1 MGFWEDRNNAVAR
14 QVVVSKSK
22 LNPLRNYLD
31 DPMSVIGLTV
41 TCGMDSHRA
50 AILQD
55 MICRGLKA
63 NWPVI
68 VLYSDAKSETA
79 INQMLPFIHTQKNC
93 IHPSTACYYGPLYGM
108 NANQAK
114 SVIIAGREN
123 IGSQASDAL
132 SDLLTLLPKLGYE
145 IHLDLL
151 TWLAS
156 LTLSDMTNQ
165 LYNSRLSQGDQFYY
179 SERLK
184 AYYHSAPDGT
194 SPISKVRD
202 YISDFSNTLVNDLW
216 TKDDYYDQVSILN
229 TVAQRGFL
237 AIGVNKDANS
247 GAMRYLAKE
256 LTFALDTGIPFLLC
270 CCDTTIGDNSEMAQ
284 VLKSSKGKCALFVS
298 AESMPASFPG
308 ENNFWRQT
316 LNLTGQLLVLKCSTP
331 GSAEVYSDLFGQ
343 YVRQVVTDNVGS
355 SWAPFGIFPGRHRAT
370 SISETLFP
378 RITEAELSSH
388 PLGGIFWPNSGDSLQ
403 ICNNLNLRSDLSWGK
418 T

>member
-79 INQMLPFIHTQKNC
+79 INQILPFIHTQKNL
-93 IHPSTACYYGPLYGM
+93 IRPSTACYYGPLCGM

-145 IHLDLL
+145 ILLDLL
-151 TWLAS
+151 AWLAS
-156 LTLSDMTNQ
+156 LTLSSITQ
-165 LYNSRLSQGDQFYY
+165 LIYSSHLPQSDKFYY
-179 SERLK
+179 SERFK
-184 AYYHSAPDGT
+184 SYYHAAPDGT
-194 SPISKVRD
+194 SPISRVRD
-202 YISDFSNTLVNDLW
+202 YISDFSDTLVNDLW
-216 TKDDYYDQVSILN
+216 VKDGHYDQVSILN
-229 TVAQRGFL
+229 TIASRGFL
-237 AIGVNKDANS
+237 SIGINKGADS
-247 GAMRYLAKE
+247 GVMRYLAKE
-256 LTFALDTGIPFLLC
+256 LTFALDTGVPFLLC
-270 CCDTTIGDNSEMAQ
+270 CCDTTIGENSEFAQ
-284 VLKSSKGKCALFVS
+284 FLKSSKGKCALFIS

-308 ENNFWRQT
+308 ENDFWRQI
-316 LNLTGQLLVLKCSTP
+316 LSLTGQLLVLTCTTP
-331 GSAEVYSDLFGQ
+331 GSAEVYSKLFGQ

-378 RITEAELSSH
+378 RITESELSSH
-388 PLGGIFWPNSGDSLQ
+388 PLGGIFWPSSGDSLQ
-403 ICNNLNLRSDLSWGK
+403 ICNNLNLRSDLRWG
-418 T
+418 